1 MTTNSPWVARLDG
14 YRRTS
19 RAPRFGRLSLAC
31 MAVAASLLAAG
42 EANASCSDPRAMR
55 SMQPRVT
62 ALAPADS
69 GAFRPGP
76 AEKNIVGTWLVS
88 YALGGVPNGQAYIQ
102 WHSDGTE
109 WENINFP
116 IEGGNLC
123 LGSWKALDIDHV
135 MRNHFGWLYTNGVL
149 TGHFNETETA
159 EVRHDGTYTGTTHT
173 RVYDLFG
180 NLQVEFSGTSS
191 AIRIAP

>member
-1 MTTNSPWVARLDG
+1 MNPNSSWASRLDG
-14 YRRTS
+14 YRLTS
-19 RAPRFGRLSLAC
+19 RAPRFGRLSLA
-31 MAVAASLLAAG
+31 LAAAATLVG
-42 EANASCSDPRAMR
+42 AGAAHASCSDPRAMR

-62 ALAPADS
+62 APTPA
-69 GAFRPGP
+69 GAESFRPGP

-88 YALGGVPNGQAYIQ
+88 YALGGAPNGQAYIQ

-116 IEGGNLC
+116 IEGGTLC
-123 LGSWKALDIDHV
+123 MGSWKPLDVDHV
-135 MRNHFGWLYTNGVL
+135 TRNHFGWLYTNGVL

-159 EVRHDGTYTGTTHT
+159 EVKHDGTYTGTTHT

-191 AIRIAP
+191 AVRIAP